1 MEGQRLAGFGR
12 EVVGR
17 KVDARGFGRGRRR
30 GVEGRIGLAGEG
42 SRGRWEG
49 VGRLSAVVEG

>member
-1 MEGQRLAGFGR
+1 MEGRRPG
-12 EVVGR
+12 
-17 KVDARGFGRGRRR
+17 GFGRGVEGRRVGGHVGRGRQR

-49 VGRLSAVVEG
+49 VGRLSVVAE